1 MMKTF
6 KTCLRKAGTIFFLTL
21 ISQTAFAASDAIETL
36 AEYFQLLSTGNLE
49 SAANM
54 WTESALE
61 RSSRFGIEY
70 TGVPLK
76 IDCASPI
83 VCNFEKMRN
92 FLQPPVKRVTELSG
106 KDFVRLEY
114 SAIVDGQLV
123 EHFYYALFDG
133 DFYWLTYPQ
142 DYYCRSWPV
151 VESKYFRIHVH
162 PDVRKYLNPAVLD
175 EADRFVDRIADSLGV
190 SETDFKA
197 FPEKKIEYFFCNSDE
212 TIENITGTRIKGT
225 FDLSSND
232 IISTFFPYYQE
243 VARLLVNYKLRHLPI
258 STHPLLR
265 EGLALYY
272 GGRWGTAPAALMD
285 LGGFLCREKVVA
297 IDSLLTVKEFD
308 DHAASDIA
316 YPVAGLFTAY
326 LLDKIGHSQYMD
338 LYLALSGGIEAMQSL
353 SDSAVQQALLK
364 ACNVSTWKA
373 LLDDFNQ
380 FIAKRSSA
388 QAVMMPGGIDDG
400 SSLVQKDGL
409 EVAGDAEWLAFEF
422 STNSSQ
428 PPTGNLL
435 FGLDERLSGGYTVMF
450 DEQYQGKQPFDGYR
464 FGVRFDHNEAG
475 LYDYASN
482 QVIAKYIW
490 GMSPSDD
497 YYDSKQN
504 KITIKLKKDLVGDLL
519 PSENDCKLIPL

>member
-1 MMKTF
+1 MKTF
-6 KTCLRKAGTIFFLTL
+6 QTCLKRAGAIFFLML

-70 TGVPLK
+70 TGIPLK
-76 IDCASPI
+76 VDCASPI
-83 VCNFEKMRN
+83 VDDIEKMRS

-106 KDFVRLEY
+106 KNFVRLEF
-114 SAIVDGQLV
+114 SAVVDGQLV

-133 DFYWLTYPQ
+133 DYYWLTYPQ
-142 DYYCRSWPV
+142 DYYCGSWPV

-175 EADRFVDRIADSLGV
+175 ETDRFVERIADSLGV
-190 SETDFKA
+190 SEPDFKVFA
-197 FPEKKIEYFFCNSDE
+197 EKKIEYFYCNSDE
-212 TIENITGTRIKGT
+212 TIENITGARIKGT
-225 FDLSSND
+225 FDLPSND
-232 IISTFFPYYQE
+232 VISTFFPYYQE
-243 VARLLVNYKLRHLPI
+243 VVRLLVNYKLRPLPI
-258 STHPLLR
+258 STLPLLR

-272 GGRWGTAPAALMD
+272 GGRWGTAPTALMD
-285 LGGFLCREKVVA
+285 LGGFLYREKVVE
-297 IDSLLTVKEFD
+297 IDSLLTVKKFD
-308 DHAASDIA
+308 NHAASDIA

-326 LLDKIGHSQYMD
+326 LLDKIGHNQYMD
-338 LYLALSGGIEAMQSL
+338 LYLALSGGIEAVQSL

-364 ACNVSTWKA
+364 ACNLSTWKV

-380 FIAKRSSA
+380 FITKRSSE
-388 QAVMMPGGIDDG
+388 QAVMLPGGIDNG
-400 SSLVQKDGL
+400 SSLVQQDGL
-409 EVAGDAEWLAFEF
+409 VVASNTEWLAFEF

-435 FGLDERLSGGYTVMF
+435 FGLDERLSRSYTVMF

-464 FGVRFDHNEAG
+464 FGVRFDQNEAG

-490 GMSPSDD
+490 GITPSDN
-497 YYDSKQN
+497 YYDPKQH
-504 KITIKLKKDLVGDLL
+504 KITIKLKRDLVGNLL
-519 PSENDCKLIPL
+519 PSQNNYKLIPL